1 MSGEIAK
8 LKYLA
13 LPRWT
18 AGSVLAISLIVGAVL
33 LIFPPSSAL
42 KYATIPA
49 FAMGTAFGIAAI
61 VFGVWS
67 ASVEFSSGTLQRTLT
82 AEPLRGRVLGSKLI
96 CVLGGTAIVGLAAAA
111 ASAGLS
117 EIAASQAGL
126 SLDDGD
132 LAKQLFSQVPAG
144 LAFAAV
150 GFAFGLL
157 TRSMGGGITLALALA
172 FIADGIIG
180 FIPGFENLGFGLL
193 THDVTTGLSGEGAT
207 THSLG
212 AAAFGSLVWVVIV
225 MVPGWLRFTRG
236 DLK

>member
-8 LKYLA
+8 LRYLA

-18 AGSVLAISLIVGAVL
+18 AGSVFAITLIVGAAL
-33 LIFPPSSAL
+33 LVFPPGNVD
-42 KYATIPA
+42 KYISTPA
-49 FAMGTAFGIAAI
+49 FALGVVFGIAAI

-82 AEPLRGRVLGSKLI
+82 AEPTRSRVLGAKLL
-96 CVLGGTAIVGLAAAA
+96 CVLVGTAIVALGAAA

-117 EIAASQAGL
+117 EIAASNAGV

-132 LAKQLFSQVPAG
+132 LAKQLFSQVPTA
-144 LAFAAV
+144 LAFAGI

-172 FIADGIIG
+172 YIADGIIG
-180 FIPGFENLGFGLL
+180 FIPGFENIGFGRMA
-193 THDVTTGLSGEGAT
+193 HDLSSGLSGEGETVNAV
-207 THSLG
+207 G
-212 AAAFGSLVWVVIV
+212 AAALGSLAWVIIV
-225 MVPGWLRFTRG
+225 MVPGWVRFTRG